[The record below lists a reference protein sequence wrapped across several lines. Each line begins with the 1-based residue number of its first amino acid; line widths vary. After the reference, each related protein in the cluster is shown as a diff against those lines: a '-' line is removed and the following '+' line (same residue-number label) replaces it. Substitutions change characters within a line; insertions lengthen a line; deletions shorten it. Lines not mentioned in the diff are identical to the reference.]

1 MLMYFFV
8 HSASVLRVFTL
19 YPSLFP
25 YNYIKSLEK
34 FRKELKNGSKRY

>member
-19 YPSLFP
+19 YPLLFP
-25 YNYIKSLEK
+25 YNDIKK
-34 FRKELKNGSKRY
+34 FGKI